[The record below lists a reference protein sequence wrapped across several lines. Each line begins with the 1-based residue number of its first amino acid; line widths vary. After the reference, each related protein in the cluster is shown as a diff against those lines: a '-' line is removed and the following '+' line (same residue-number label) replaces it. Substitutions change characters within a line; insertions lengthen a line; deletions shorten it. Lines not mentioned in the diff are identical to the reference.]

1 MFLEVHETRSRV
13 HAAAQEQGKLAL
25 KKQKPNNEIQERDQN
40 GPSKNKKSAD
50 NEGKDREPEVPTK
63 KLKAGRSEPNGRE
76 AATRKIAEFYKAI
89 GEHLSSREYE
99 PNGRDA
105 VVPRWN

>member
-1 MFLEVHETRSRV
+1 MKSKKGARMGPPRTRSLLIMK
-13 HAAAQEQGKLAL
+13 GKT
-25 KKQKPNNEIQERDQN
+25 
-40 GPSKNKKSAD
+40 G
-50 NEGKDREPEVPTK
+50 EPEAPTK
-63 KLKAGRSEPNGRE
+63 SNKLKAGGSEPNGRE
-76 AATRKIAEFYKAI
+76 DATREIAELCKDI